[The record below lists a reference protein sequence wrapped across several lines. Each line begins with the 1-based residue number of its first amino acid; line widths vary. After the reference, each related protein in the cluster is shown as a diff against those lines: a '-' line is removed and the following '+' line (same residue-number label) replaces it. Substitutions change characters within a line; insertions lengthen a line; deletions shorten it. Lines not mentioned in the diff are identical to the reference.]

1 MPEITQTAKGSTN
14 EVTSREDEGKPS
26 LEKLEITMDK
36 RVDLAVALGIVLVG
50 ALVLIMARNIRAGS
64 IPDPIGSRGLANITG
79 SFLIIFGI
87 ALAVLRLIS
96 WSALPGNLVPNDGQL
111 DEEGYPAST
120 LRYFATALSALL
132 WVWLMKPLGFIIVT
146 PLFMLALILLMGTRS
161 KIKLIFFPTL
171 FSLVLW
177 YAFSQ
182 PLHVILPLGPLTLI
196 ARSLGLTP

>member
-1 MPEITQTAKGSTN
+1 MTEDAKIAEHSMKENT
-14 EVTSREDEGKPS
+14 VQKDQQQASVEGLS
-26 LEKLEITMDK
+26 ITMDK
-36 RVDLAVALGIVLVG
+36 RIDLVISVIIVLLGAFIIVG
-50 ALVLIMARNIRAGS
+50 ARNIRAGS

-146 PLFMLALILLMGTRS
+146 PLFMLALIFLMGTRS
-161 KIKLIFFPTL
+161 KMKLIAFPTL
-171 FSLVLW
+171 FSFMLW

-182 PLHVILPLGPLTLI
+182 PLHVILPLGPLTRI